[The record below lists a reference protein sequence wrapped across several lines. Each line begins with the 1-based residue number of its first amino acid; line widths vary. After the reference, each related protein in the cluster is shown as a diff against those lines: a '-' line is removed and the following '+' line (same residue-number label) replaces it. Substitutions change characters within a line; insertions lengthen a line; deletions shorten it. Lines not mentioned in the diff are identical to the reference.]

1 MNPSILSTIP
11 TTSKIHDFFTRH
23 DDKQQ
28 NGLITRL
35 DRSPIRQKKVAFFS
49 ALALNIVIII
59 CLTILAV
66 LAIRNNLQAPY
77 PPSTRLAF
85 ALTQNIL
92 LASAVVALLRST
104 IIPFFLGE
112 CRLRYLYGFQE
123 AELAIRRAPRSRSLD
138 LRNITN
144 LSGDSKAP
152 KLTGSALVPL
162 CYAAQNLVDMKL
174 VYYRPGAL
182 FSSNYWTPE
191 YSAMLDAYNCL
202 GAGQLAEV
210 DFDFA
215 VWKQADGA
223 WTVCE
228 LWRLQ
233 EMAHDATAV
242 STAEA
247 AIIIL
252 RSFMDLDAFT
262 SRELSDAL

>member
-1 MNPSILSTIP
+1 M
-11 TTSKIHDFFTRH
+11 
-23 DDKQQ
+23 
-28 NGLITRL
+28 
-35 DRSPIRQKKVAFFS
+35 
-49 ALALNIVIII
+49 
-59 CLTILAV
+59 

-112 CRLRYLYGFQE
+112 CRLRYLHGFQE
-123 AELAIRRAPRSRSLD
+123 TELAIRRAPRSRSLD
-138 LRNITN
+138 PRNLTN
-144 LSGDSKAP
+144 PSGDSKAP
-152 KLTGSALVPL
+152 KSTGSPLVAL

-215 VWKQADGA
+215 VWKKGDGA

-228 LWRLQ
+228 LWQLQ
-233 EMAHDATAV
+233 EMAHDAMAV
-242 STAEA
+242 STAEVRFDLPVA
-247 AIIIL
+247 LPPGTEFI
-252 RSFMDLDAFT
+252 RSPF
-262 SRELSDAL
+262 